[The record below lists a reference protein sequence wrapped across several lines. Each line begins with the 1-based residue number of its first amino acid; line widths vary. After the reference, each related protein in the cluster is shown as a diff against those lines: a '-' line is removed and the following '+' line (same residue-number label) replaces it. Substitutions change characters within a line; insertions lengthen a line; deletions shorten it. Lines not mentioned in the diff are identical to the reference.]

1 MVVVC
6 RGEEIVEMRVRTERQ
21 SWNPRRALQIR
32 ELQGP
37 GILLHYDGSGQQRRL
52 NDVNTGENREYSRR
66 VRILMAVR
74 RGKTGRESDRSS
86 IRGPRIIPTQ
96 HSKHIPTMSQPTVT
110 GHGITVSINEM
121 RDRKNSS
128 ALLPADAHIGH
139 ALWYFYFLT
148 TPFRTTRGLY
158 AHVIKKVTSFTFLR
172 LLSFFFSS
180 LLSLFIISCTLS
192 LYITTIYKTN
202 H

>member
-1 MVVVC
+1 MYNNPWRSWNPVYKPFDRAFVEFQEASPPRKRLIKDSENVIKLC
-6 RGEEIVEMRVRTERQ
+6 YFRGYKRERVNEEIVEMRVRMEQ

-37 GILLHYDGSGQQRRL
+37 WHITMVQDTAPVRPKA
-52 NDVNTGENREYSRR
+52 GEKHIRR
-66 VRILMAVR
+66 VRILMAVG

-96 HSKHIPTMSQPTVT
+96 RSKHIPTMSQPTVT

-128 ALLPADAHIGH
+128 ALPADAH
-139 ALWYFYFLT
+139 WT
-148 TPFRTTRGLY
+148 RTLNSTL
-158 AHVIKKVTSFTFLR
+158 IQP
-172 LLSFFFSS
+172 SS
-180 LLSLFIISCTLS
+180 DNTW
-192 LYITTIYKTN
+192 TIRS
-202 H
+202 